1 MAFIRLSI
9 KYNTRKQKW
18 WAIKDWFLITLALL
32 MPLCVVTFI
41 YFCLEV

>member
-18 WAIKDWFLITLALL
+18 WAIRDWALIALALL
-32 MPLCVVTFI
+32 MPLGVISFI
-41 YFCLEV
+41 FFCLEV